1 MERNNND
8 SKRVSNKARLQSA
21 ISDIIN
27 GYLLLNEAVEK
38 YEVAASTIIKCL
50 KNIRDE
56 KEGMLQLN
64 NSKTQTRATNDSGNI
79 EENQ

>member
-38 YEVAASTIIKCL
+38 YEVAAYTIIK
-50 KNIRDE
+50 
-56 KEGMLQLN
+56 
-64 NSKTQTRATNDSGNI
+64 
-79 EENQ
+79 

>member
-1 MERNNND
+1 M
-8 SKRVSNKARLQSA
+8 SNKARLQSA

>member
-38 YEVAASTIIKCL
+38 YEVAASTIKCL

>member
-8 SKRVSNKARLQSA
+8 LKRVSNKARLQSA

>member
-1 MERNNND
+1 MEKNNND
-8 SKRVSNKARLQSA
+8 QKRISNKVRLQSA

-38 YEVAASTIIKCL
+38 YEVPASTIIKCL
-50 KNIRDE
+50 KKIRDDQVE
-56 KEGMLQLN
+56 TLQLN
-64 NSKTQTRATNDSGNI
+64 NSKRQNRTTDESGNK